1 MSWKLEVYRSFF
13 IAFGVFQVI
22 ANLNYLCLKNGIK
35 LARKQHQEIPKTVTD
50 KQMKIKVTLMFSF
63 GIVFLSNGVFS
74 FVTHNLNQTYYAITL
89 ISFAVYASVEAL
101 YYKYWRTFGFS
112 IISILLLIGFIML

>member
-1 MSWKLEVYRSFF
+1 MSWKLEVYRAFF
-13 IAFGVFQVI
+13 LAFGVFQVI
-22 ANLNYLCLKNGIK
+22 ANLNYLLLKDGIK
-35 LARKQHQEIPKTVTD
+35 LARKQHQEIPSTVTD

-63 GIVFLSNGVFS
+63 GIVFLSNGVVS
-74 FVTHNLNQTYYAITL
+74 FATHSLNQTYYVITL
-89 ISFAVYASVEAL
+89 ILFAVYASVEAL